1 MICHSRSTP
10 SSFVPSLDDEDDP
23 PEIVMQKWSY
33 RTRHWNDVVKQQF
46 QLSYY
51 GKISYEESQEM
62 SIHEREYM
70 FGLLLE
76 QKAAEKKAQEEAR
89 QAAEAARKNAAQHKP
104 RKSSRRHR

>member
-1 MICHSRSTP
+1 MICRSRSPP

-23 PEIVMQKWSY
+23 PEVVQQKWSY

-51 GKISYEESQEM
+51 GKVSYEISQDM
-62 SIHEREYM
+62 PVHEREFI

-76 QKAAEKKAQEEAR
+76 QKQAEKKAREEA
-89 QAAEAARKNAAQHKP
+89 QKAAEAN
-104 RKSSRRHR
+104 RKSNSSKPKRGRRRRR